1 MSSLVKLIK
10 VSMSGSLKVS
20 RNKSRDFKMV
30 PWVISTIWNAC
41 KWPEPCSSD
50 VTYQPRVTFSNTSYT
65 VEANFIDTITVY
77 SEFEPWND
85 QKIIISS
92 SLKDLFSSIVR
103 LFLTILNGPLTV
115 QLKVP
120 IIQKSYS
127 GVEIGCLCLWCK
139 LNKFYLDVSS
149 PRSL

>member
-1 MSSLVKLIK
+1 
-10 VSMSGSLKVS
+10 MSGSLKVS

-77 SEFEPWND
+77 SEFETWND

-103 LFLTILNGPLTV
+103 LFLTQWSIASPTISSHNLTV
-115 QLKVP
+115 IQWRINWVSVSAMQVKQVVFTCFFTKISLKF
-120 IIQKSYS
+120 IISHL
-127 GVEIGCLCLWCK
+127 I
-139 LNKFYLDVSS
+139 
-149 PRSL
+149 